1 MHQFSENLFQNAI
14 DLNDTI
20 VFEYNALDD
29 VITFSD
35 NIKKYIPMPV
45 RLSAFVEKM
54 GYLGKIFDGDL
65 EKAISFFTN
74 NENQDKVRMD
84 YIRFLDFAGDYC
96 WYQLKGRV
104 ETDNSDRIVSVYG
117 TLSYVDDETKHQQEE
132 MSLTKD
138 PLTRLLTAEAFAK
151 EVGNYLDELP
161 KDVIPNLMI
170 VDLDDFATWK
180 DKFSEINADGALIEI
195 GRILK
200 RAFRGSDV
208 IGRIDVDRFG
218 ILMKG
223 VRATNILLERAAYIR
238 QTVKDVWSDFSNSGF
253 ITVSIGIA
261 AMHGKEA
268 TLERLE
274 ARALSALNDAK
285 SSGKDNYVLYTS
297 DMERLDTSVN
307 PILSTKEME
316 MIRNILDPMS
326 SWAYAVDDNYQ
337 LLYRNEVLE
346 SRLQNKCEGM
356 CYAQNKGYGEPCS
369 DCPIGKM
376 EATQTSF
383 DCNVYSPSLRTTVP
397 MRANR
402 ITMRNGKS
410 VYLIA
415 SVKEDI
421 ETQIAAMSES
431 ENRTKDSL
439 VQMMDIIWDINLTK
453 NTCVRLKEQ
462 NIKSFIDVR
471 IENYKNLCDYFAKE
485 VVYREDQ
492 TRFIGATDPALIRQD
507 VLAGKRTVC
516 TELRLQ
522 SLTGE
527 YVWYGMYTVVLYD
540 PNAGDREETRKDERI
555 MIVCLNLND
564 YKKRS
569 IEAVEAKIKHE
580 IMHEKSSILKD
591 MALNYER
598 YENVNDMIGILV
610 YEYTVADDKYY
621 LCSNFEDVFEIDK
634 RELTDGWSLIT
645 SLKVHAD
652 DQEMFD
658 RFIETSKSSALIQ
671 RTTVRLYN
679 KFGVPVWYT
688 IVLQTLRGLNN
699 VPVRYL
705 GTLQNVN
712 AEMKIKA
719 EMEYRAD
726 YDSMTGLYN
735 SETFYKKAEEII
747 VNKENDKFV
756 IISIDIDRFRLIND
770 RYGIDAGNRTLEMV
784 GKMIREVSPRDSIA
798 KRYQGDVFSVL
809 LKYDAD
815 QELVNY
821 MSKLSSA
828 VRDARIVPMAV
839 SLTYGIYKIG
849 DRTIPIRL
857 MCDRARAVK
866 KQVKGS
872 ALTNYAVYDDVIRL
886 KLREQ
891 AEIEEEM
898 NTALANKEFVMF
910 LQPQI
915 DLRTRKMIGAEALVR
930 WDHPIKGILVP
941 AQFLTL
947 FESNGFITKMDMY
960 IWELACKYIHDLQER
975 GIYLPISVNISRVH
989 IGNTNLSEILMGFV
1003 KKYNIAPKYLEL
1015 EITENLFMEDVDEL
1029 FAEMSTL
1036 KKCGFNIMMDD
1047 FGSGY
1052 SSLNMLRNAPIDTL
1066 KIDRFFLDEIMST
1079 DRGKIIVEASV
1090 RMAKQLGLAVIA
1102 EGVETQEQLDFL
1114 SSIDCDIVQGY
1125 YYSRPVP
1132 VNEFEIF
1139 MEKYR

>member
-1 MHQFSENLFQNAI
+1 
-14 DLNDTI
+14 
-20 VFEYNALDD
+20 
-29 VITFSD
+29 
-35 NIKKYIPMPV
+35 
-45 RLSAFVEKM
+45 
-54 GYLGKIFDGDL
+54 
-65 EKAISFFTN
+65 
-74 NENQDKVRMD
+74 
-84 YIRFLDFAGDYC
+84 
-96 WYQLKGRV
+96 
-104 ETDNSDRIVSVYG
+104 
-117 TLSYVDDETKHQQEE
+117 
-132 MSLTKD
+132 
-138 PLTRLLTAEAFAK
+138 
-151 EVGNYLDELP
+151 
-161 KDVIPNLMI
+161 
-170 VDLDDFATWK
+170 
-180 DKFSEINADGALIEI
+180 
-195 GRILK
+195 
-200 RAFRGSDV
+200 
-208 IGRIDVDRFG
+208 
-218 ILMKG
+218 
-223 VRATNILLERAAYIR
+223 
-238 QTVKDVWSDFSNSGF
+238 
-253 ITVSIGIA
+253 
-261 AMHGKEA
+261 
-268 TLERLE
+268 
-274 ARALSALNDAK
+274 
-285 SSGKDNYVLYTS
+285 
-297 DMERLDTSVN
+297 
-307 PILSTKEME
+307 
-316 MIRNILDPMS
+316 
-326 SWAYAVDDNYQ
+326 
-337 LLYRNEVLE
+337 
-346 SRLQNKCEGM
+346 EGM

-471 IENYKNLCDYFAKE
+471 IENYKNLCDFFAKE

-507 VLAGKRTVC
+507 ALAGKRTVC

-580 IMHEKSSILKD
+580 IMHEKSNILKD

-756 IISIDIDRFRLIND
+756 II
-770 RYGIDAGNRTLEMV
+770 
-784 GKMIREVSPRDSIA
+784 
-798 KRYQGDVFSVL
+798 
-809 LKYDAD
+809 
-815 QELVNY
+815 
-821 MSKLSSA
+821 
-828 VRDARIVPMAV
+828 
-839 SLTYGIYKIG
+839 
-849 DRTIPIRL
+849 
-857 MCDRARAVK
+857 
-866 KQVKGS
+866 
-872 ALTNYAVYDDVIRL
+872 
-886 KLREQ
+886 
-891 AEIEEEM
+891 
-898 NTALANKEFVMF
+898 
-910 LQPQI
+910 
-915 DLRTRKMIGAEALVR
+915 
-930 WDHPIKGILVP
+930 
-941 AQFLTL
+941 
-947 FESNGFITKMDMY
+947 
-960 IWELACKYIHDLQER
+960 
-975 GIYLPISVNISRVH
+975 
-989 IGNTNLSEILMGFV
+989 
-1003 KKYNIAPKYLEL
+1003 
-1015 EITENLFMEDVDEL
+1015 
-1029 FAEMSTL
+1029 
-1036 KKCGFNIMMDD
+1036 
-1047 FGSGY
+1047 
-1052 SSLNMLRNAPIDTL
+1052 
-1066 KIDRFFLDEIMST
+1066 
-1079 DRGKIIVEASV
+1079 
-1090 RMAKQLGLAVIA
+1090 
-1102 EGVETQEQLDFL
+1102 
-1114 SSIDCDIVQGY
+1114 
-1125 YYSRPVP
+1125 
-1132 VNEFEIF
+1132 
-1139 MEKYR
+1139 